1 MRHARVDH
9 SAVLLADGKVLVAG
23 GSGLEDLPTNA
34 ELYDPAI
41 GSWAPTIPLVT
52 GREGHSAFRLAD
64 GKVVLV
70 GGFNFHDEDG
80 SATSELYDPARAVAR
95 AFAVTEPRKLPTGGL
110 RFTFNNTPGLSFTVI
125 SATNLSEP
133 TENWTPFG
141 SASEVLPGIY
151 QFTDITPEVQQR
163 FYVVRS
169 P

>member
-1 MRHARVDH
+1 
-9 SAVLLADGKVLVAG
+9 
-23 GSGLEDLPTNA
+23 
-34 ELYDPAI
+34 
-41 GSWAPTIPLVT
+41 
-52 GREGHSAFRLAD
+52 
-64 GKVVLV
+64 
-70 GGFNFHDEDG
+70 
-80 SATSELYDPARAVAR
+80 VAR

-110 RFTFNNTPGLSFTVI
+110 RFTFNNTPGLSFTVM
-125 SATNLSEP
+125 SATNFSEP